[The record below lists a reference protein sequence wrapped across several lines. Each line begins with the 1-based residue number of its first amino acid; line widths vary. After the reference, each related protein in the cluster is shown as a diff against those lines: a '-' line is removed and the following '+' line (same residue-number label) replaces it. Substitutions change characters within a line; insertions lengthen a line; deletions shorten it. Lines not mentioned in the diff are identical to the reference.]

1 MEGERMNEIAF
12 VNDLYLVFRVP
23 TKSYPDAVTIIDKED
38 WERVLK
44 YRWTVHNESGSLYV
58 RSSDRSQV
66 RIHRLIMN
74 APDNMFV
81 DHIDNNTLINIK
93 SNLQICTLQQ
103 NSAKQKS
110 RINSIRGIRFRDNKW
125 EVSIET
131 YGRALYLGRHKDLVD
146 AMKAYN
152 NAAKILFGNFAV
164 LHIIKEDTDVRSD

>member
-1 MEGERMNEIAF
+1 VNEIAF

-23 TKSYPDAVTIIDKED
+23 TKSYLNAVTIIDKED
-38 WERVLK
+38 WERVSK
-44 YRWTVHNESGSLYV
+44 YRWTVHNESGNLYV
-58 RSSDRSQV
+58 RSSDRSQI

-74 APDNMFV
+74 APSNMFV

-110 RINSIRGIRFRDNKW
+110 RTNSIRGIRFRDNKW

-131 YGRALYLGRHKDLVD
+131 HGRTLYLGRHKDLVD

-152 NAAKILFGNFAV
+152 RVATILFGSFAV
-164 LHIIKEDTDVRSD
+164 LHIIKEDTNVHIN